1 MMWIV
6 RLALRRPYT
15 FVVFALLILILGV
28 FSIASMPTDIF
39 PNIDIPV
46 VTVVWNY
53 QGLSAHQIANR
64 IVTNAERGMTTTVN
78 DIDHI
83 ESQSLVG
90 VGLIKI
96 FFKPHVN
103 IAQAVAQVT
112 SISQVMLRTLPPGTT
127 PPFIIQY
134 NASSV
139 PIMQL
144 GLSGQGLTET
154 QLNDVATTTI
164 RIQMATVEGAQ
175 TPYPYGGKQ
184 REIMVDLN
192 PEALQA
198 RGMSPADVVTAM
210 TNQNVIAPSGT
221 VKFDKFE
228 YQVETNSAP
237 SLIEALNNMP
247 IKAVNGAVVY
257 IHDVAHVRDGNP
269 PQTNIVRVNG
279 RRGVIMNV
287 LKTGTASTLDIIKN
301 IDQILANPSLKGQL
315 PPTLHID
322 VLTDQSIFV
331 RSAVSG
337 VVREAI
343 IAACLTA
350 VMILIFLGSWRSTL
364 IIAVSIPLSILC
376 SLILLYALGETVN
389 IMTLG
394 GMALAVGILVD
405 DATVEIENINRNL
418 EQGKE
423 IEQAILD
430 GAAQIATPAL
440 VSTLSIC
447 IVFVPMFL
455 LGGVARYL
463 FVPLAEAVVFAM
475 LASYLLSR
483 TVVPTMA
490 RYLLKEHDDAEVQRK
505 HRSRNPLVQFQLGF
519 ERGFQKLRHFYLRI
533 LTLCLDHSGVFMAV
547 FFVFALGSLCL
558 TPELGQDFFP
568 SVDSGLFTI
577 HVRAHTG
584 TRIEETAALCD
595 HVEQTIRSVIPAD
608 ELTTITDNI
617 GLPYSS
623 LNLSYSTSAPVG
635 PSDADIQ
642 VTLTH
647 KHHPTGIYQKR
658 LRQILTHEYPGVT
671 FYSVPV
677 DIVTQILNFGLS
689 SPIDLQIVG
698 PDVYDNRALAE
709 KMLDEVRYVPGAVD
723 TRIQQPFNY
732 PNFTVDVDRTRAASV
747 GLTQANVAQSLLVTL
762 SGSFQTSPNF
772 YLDPRNGVSYN
783 VAIQAPQYKVDT
795 MAELQSLPVTGGATI
810 AEPGSAAS
818 TLAPGAS
825 ASFAPGAPFTGAPG
839 AASKPIEVLG
849 NLADIAPGAEQGL
862 ISHYDVQPVID
873 IYANV
878 DGTDLGSVT
887 RNIERIRDKYQKQL
901 PRGSHFILRGQS
913 ETMKSSYIGLLA
925 GLAFSILLVY
935 LLIVVNFQSWLDP
948 FLIIAAL
955 PAALAGIVWFLFLT
969 HTRLSVPALTGSIMC
984 MGVATANS
992 ILVVSFARE
1001 QLEILVGDAR
1011 RSALNAGFVRLR
1023 PVVMTALAMII
1034 GMVPMALGLGDGGE
1048 QNAPLGRAV
1057 IGGLLVA
1064 TIATLFFVPVFF
1076 SVVHSWLERRKQ
1088 SRGGRKLTEAD
1099 DFWGDTGV
1107 IRND

>member
-1 MMWIV
+1 MWIV

-15 FVVFALLILILGV
+15 FVVFALLILIIGV
-28 FSIASMPTDIF
+28 FSIESMPTDIF

-46 VTVVWNY
+46 VTVVWQY
-53 QGLSAHQIANR
+53 QGLSADQIANR

-90 VGLIKI
+90 VGLIKV

-112 SISQVMLRTLPPGTT
+112 SISQVMLRSLPPGTT

-144 GLSGQGLTET
+144 GLSGQGLSET
-154 QLNDVATTTI
+154 QLNDIATTTI
-164 RIQMATVEGAQ
+164 RVQMATVEGAQ
-175 TPYPYGGKQ
+175 MPYPYGGKQ

-198 RGMSPADVVTAM
+198 RGMSPADVVTAL
-210 TNQNVIAPSGT
+210 TNQNLIAPSGT

-228 YQVETNSAP
+228 YEVETNSAP
-237 SLIEALNNMP
+237 SLIDALNNMP
-247 IKAVNGAVVY
+247 VKAVNGTVVY
-257 IHDVAHVRDGNP
+257 IRDVAHVRDGNP

-279 RRGVIMNV
+279 RRGVIMNL
-287 LKTGTASTLDIIKN
+287 LKVGSASTLDIIKN
-301 IDQILANPSLKGQL
+301 VRAILADPSLKGQL
-315 PPTLHID
+315 PPTMRVD
-322 VLTDQSIFV
+322 ALTDQSIFV
-331 RSAVSG
+331 RAAISG

-376 SLILLYALGETVN
+376 SLILLYALHETVN

-394 GMALAVGILVD
+394 GLALAVGILVD

-418 EQGKE
+418 ESGKE

-490 RYLLKEHDDAEVQRK
+490 RYLLKEHDEAEAEAKR
-505 HRSRNPLVQFQLGF
+505 RSRNPFIQFQLAF
-519 ERGFQKLRHFYLRI
+519 ERGFEKLRHFYVRV
-533 LTLCLDHSGVFMAV
+533 LTLCVDHAAVFMIL
-547 FFVFALGSLCL
+547 FFVFALGSLFL

-568 SVDSGLFTI
+568 ATDSGEFIL

-595 HVEQTIRSVIPAD
+595 HVDQTIRDVIPAD

-642 VTLTH
+642 VTMAE
-647 KHHPTGIYQKR
+647 KHHPTAKYLDR
-658 LRQILTHEYPGVT
+658 LRQVLAERFPGVT
-671 FYSVPV
+671 FYSVPS

-689 SPIDLQIVG
+689 SPIDIQIVG
-698 PDVYDNRALAE
+698 PNLYADRTIGE
-709 KMLDEVRYVPGAVD
+709 KMLNEVRYVPGAVD
-723 TRIQQPFNY
+723 ARIQQPFNY

-747 GLTQANVAQSLLVTL
+747 GLTQANVAQSLLVSL

-772 YLDPRNGVSYN
+772 YLDPKNGVSYN
-783 VAIQAPQYKVDT
+783 VAIQAPQYRVDT
-795 MAELQSLPVTGGATI
+795 MSELASLPVTGGTTI
-810 AEPGSAAS
+810 QEPGSTAS

-825 ASFAPGAPFTGAPG
+825 GSYGPGAPFTMAPG
-839 AASKPIEVLG
+839 AATKPIEVLG
-849 NLADIAPGAEQGL
+849 NLANIVPGAEQGL

-873 IYANV
+873 IYTNV
-878 DGTDLGSVT
+878 EGTDLGSVT
-887 RNIERIRDKYQKQL
+887 RQIQQIVDRYKKQL

-913 ETMKSSYIGLLA
+913 ETMRTSYIGLLA

-955 PAALAGIVWFLFLT
+955 PAALAGIAWFLFLT

-1011 RSALNAGFVRLR
+1011 RAALNAGFVRLR

-1064 TIATLFFVPVFF
+1064 TGATLFFVPVFF
-1076 SVVHSWLERRKQ
+1076 AVVHGWLERHKQ
-1088 SRGGRKLTEAD
+1088 TAGGRKKTEAD
-1099 DFWGDTGV
+1099 NFWERV
-1107 IRND
+1107 E